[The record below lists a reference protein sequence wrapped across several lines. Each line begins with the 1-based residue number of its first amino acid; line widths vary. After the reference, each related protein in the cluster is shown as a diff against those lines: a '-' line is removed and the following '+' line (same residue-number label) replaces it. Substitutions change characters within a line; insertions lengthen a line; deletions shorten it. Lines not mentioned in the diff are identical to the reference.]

1 MAGIPDTNEP
11 KVAMLA
17 IAWDM
22 VSQIY
27 GGHFR
32 ENGHTETVRR
42 VTNEVLRVYT
52 ALASGRAI
60 NGVQVHA
67 KLETAAMELQKVG

>member
-1 MAGIPDTNEP
+1 MAGIPETNEP

-17 IAWDM
+17 IAWEL
-22 VSQIY
+22 VSQVY

-52 ALASGRAI
+52 ALSTGKSI
-60 NGVQVHA
+60 NGVQVHQ
-67 KLETAAMELQKVG
+67 KLEGAPVEMQRVG